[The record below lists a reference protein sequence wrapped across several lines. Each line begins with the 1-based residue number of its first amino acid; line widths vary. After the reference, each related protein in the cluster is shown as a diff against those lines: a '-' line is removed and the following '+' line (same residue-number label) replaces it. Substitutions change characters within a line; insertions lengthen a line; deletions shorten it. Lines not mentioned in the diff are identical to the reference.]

1 MRVKQ
6 DESTEAI
13 SFSLLRTRRA
23 HRRARGAEGGRH
35 PAGPP
40 VVVLSVRFRDLRE
53 NAREQRAVQAVL
65 SRHGPDS
72 VLGFGMEDTRA
83 LKLCLTASIP
93 CFRTQTSHA
102 RAVTVF
108 LIN

>member
-1 MRVKQ
+1 MSQRRQFHLAFYGRVGRIGELGEQ
-6 DESTEAI
+6 
-13 SFSLLRTRRA
+13 R
-23 HRRARGAEGGRH
+23 AEGIRLAH
-35 PAGPP
+35 

-65 SRHGPDS
+65 RRHGPDS

-93 CFRTQTSHA
+93 CFRTRVRHA
-102 RAVTVF
+102 CAVTVF